1 MAPTRLGLSLLVIA
15 GTLYT
20 LAYLTRIGWLYIA
33 TPLILA
39 ILLLN
44 LLLPPLNVRGL
55 TARRHFKGF
64 NDGKHVELFEDDTL
78 LVEIRLSHRSL
89 LPKIVLTL
97 REFFPCAAPGK
108 EEHGYLIGA
117 LPPRGSSVVSHE
129 LTCYRRGR
137 YSFPPLEVESSAPF
151 GLFRSVRAID
161 APMEI
166 TVYPKALP
174 LEVAPN
180 QGALVGDAT
189 GFSRPSFS
197 GEVRSSREFQQ
208 SDDLR
213 HIHWRNSARS
223 GQLMVKEFDQT
234 PRGEVRMALN
244 PGVNLG
250 WGRETTLEYAIKIAA
265 SLARYSFNEGRQF
278 RMWPGGVGADLTT
291 WHKVLEHLARI
302 RAEPQPSVSESLS
315 YRGPHG
321 ISVVAVSSADEDSI
335 RQLQQLRYPRGIV
348 VVIMEGF
355 DSRED
360 LEASDKIA
368 RHGLDVIGCKV
379 KELPKALGTLGKLLE
394 LQGASIATPLL

>member
-1 MAPTRLGLSLLVIA
+1 MDQP
-15 GTLYT
+15 
-20 LAYLTRIGWLYIA
+20 
-33 TPLILA
+33 
-39 ILLLN
+39 
-44 LLLPPLNVRGL
+44 
-55 TARRHFKGF
+55 ARRVAYGSLNSECRCLKL
-64 NDGKHVELFEDDTL
+64 VDTF
-78 LVEIRLSHRSL
+78 R
-89 LPKIVLTL
+89 
-97 REFFPCAAPGK
+97 
-108 EEHGYLIGA
+108 
-117 LPPRGSSVVSHE
+117 
-129 LTCYRRGR
+129 
-137 YSFPPLEVESSAPF
+137 F

-180 QGALVGDAT
+180 QGALGACRELAPSKQESTTYEPSLVCKLLILGCRPLIPDRLLVGDAT

-234 PRGEVRMALN
+234 PRGGEVRMALN

-291 WHKVLEHLARI
+291 WHNVLEHTWHAYAPNRT
-302 RAEPQPSVSESLS
+302 VS
-315 YRGPHG
+315 
-321 ISVVAVSSADEDSI
+321 
-335 RQLQQLRYPRGIV
+335 
-348 VVIMEGF
+348 
-355 DSRED
+355 
-360 LEASDKIA
+360 
-368 RHGLDVIGCKV
+368 
-379 KELPKALGTLGKLLE
+379 
-394 LQGASIATPLL
+394 